1 MCAFASGTL
10 KKRLAQDM
18 GDELRKQEGK
28 ISELE
33 DKTDRTQDN
42 LANLSTNAKKDF
54 KLRGKCAATR
64 PPHRRSLG
72 GSRYMMNIMTL
83 CGNILTS
90 ALCADLPTCRQ
101 LVCCG

>member
-1 MCAFASGTL
+1 MCAVASETL

-54 KLRGKCAATR
+54 KLRGKCAVTNLKAGVDIR
-64 PPHRRSLG
+64 
-72 GSRYMMNIMTL
+72 
-83 CGNILTS
+83 
-90 ALCADLPTCRQ
+90 
-101 LVCCG
+101 

>member
-1 MCAFASGTL
+1 MCAFMSETL

-54 KLRGKCAATR
+54 KLRGKCAAART
-64 PPHRRSLG
+64 PPKG
-72 GSRYMMNIMTL
+72 I
-83 CGNILTS
+83 
-90 ALCADLPTCRQ
+90 P
-101 LVCCG
+101 

>member
-1 MCAFASGTL
+1 MVASSDSVAGVRFASETL

-54 KLRGKCAATR
+54 KLRGKCAPPR
-64 PPHRRSLG
+64 PPSRGFHSG
-72 GSRYMMNIMTL
+72 GWVTSSTMTV
-83 CGNILTS
+83 CGHI
-90 ALCADLPTCRQ
+90 
-101 LVCCG
+101 